1 MAEKLAVD
9 RAGLHVSAKK
19 VQGHG
24 DDFSVGHTTTQ
35 RRVAAAGGGWT
46 GQSAQA
52 LTAWSASLES
62 ASTALTDRIGNHSQ
76 RMTSAVQKYSENE
89 ARRAHEVTDVD
100 PSVVS

>member
-9 RAGLHVSAKK
+9 RGGLHVSATR

-24 DDFSVGHTTTQ
+24 DDFSVGHTSAQ

-52 LTAWSASLES
+52 LTAWSASLQS
-62 ASTALTDRIGNHSQ
+62 ASTAIVDRIGNHSQ
-76 RMTSAVQKYSENE
+76 RMSSAVQKYSENE
-89 ARRAHEVTDVD
+89 VRRAQDIAAVEPT
-100 PSVVS
+100 VVS